1 MSKIILIVAMFLVF
15 GGCAAKRQTIGNAF
29 PQSQL
34 ALIESQL
41 KRGIST
47 KSDVRRLLGPPGGLG
62 GAFFPVM
69 SGQKAKLNESWYYQ
83 DVEVT
88 DSSSKRGVIRMN
100 MRQQILLVFFYE
112 DKFDGF
118 MWYSNVDELVE
129 AFAR

>member
-1 MSKIILIVAMFLVF
+1 MNKIILIIAMLLVF
-15 GGCAAKRQTIGNAF
+15 GGCAAKRQSIGNAF

-47 KSDVRRLLGPPGGLG
+47 KADVRRLLGPPGGLG
-62 GAFFPVM
+62 GAFFPVFP
-69 SGQKAKLNESWYYQ
+69 GEKAKLDESWFYQ
-83 DVEVT
+83 DVEVI
-88 DSSSKRGVIRMN
+88 DSSSKRGVVSMN
-100 MRQQILLVFFYE
+100 IRQQILLVFFYE